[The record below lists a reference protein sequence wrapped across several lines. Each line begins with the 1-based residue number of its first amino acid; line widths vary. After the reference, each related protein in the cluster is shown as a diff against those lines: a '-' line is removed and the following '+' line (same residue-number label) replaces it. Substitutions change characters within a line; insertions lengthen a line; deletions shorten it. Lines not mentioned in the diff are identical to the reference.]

1 MIKTLVEQTGLRQ
14 SWLSNVSVRQAC
26 ASSWQPDEVLKMQS
40 EVGEM
45 RKREGHKE
53 ENSPQSRTAAENIT
67 HKSRLSVL
75 MMFNVSIAALS
86 QLF

>member
-1 MIKTLVEQTGLRQ
+1 MGLQ

-26 ASSWQPDEVLKMQS
+26 ASSWQPDKVLKMQS

-53 ENSPQSRTAAENIT
+53 ENSPRSRTAAEKNIT
-67 HKSRLSVL
+67 QIMSFCPDDV
-75 MMFNVSIAALS
+75 
-86 QLF
+86 